1 MAVGAMARWIG
12 GGCGSVAGVL
22 AAVIPLAAFAGGSR
36 MAAQETTALYG
47 ARGVSPLA
55 VRQGYLGSC
64 YFHASIA
71 AVAEAAPETL
81 RSAISVNPDGGYRVH
96 FFAGAAEVVF
106 PEDVAY
112 GREHGYDRSEGV
124 WVAVLMRAYAQRA
137 LRVGLVD
144 AIQKSDSIPI
154 FTKPLA
160 LSLLDQS
167 GPLLAAYDRAIRS
180 LVQQDGAID
189 KTTLKAKLGAQLSLL
204 GVPGTE
210 AELLVGLLDAKGFF
224 DAVAL
229 TVQQNGEVFGAYKS
243 LGQGGI
249 PVGVIEAFLGH
260 ANAGKVAEKGQLM
273 AELHRLRGGGVAMV
287 ASTSESVPA
296 LGPEAK
302 RPSWWVAAH
311 SYTVLDYSEAAGTI
325 TLRNPWGTKPEP
337 DGVFT
342 LAMADF
348 LEAYDT
354 YSYSQA
360 R

>member
-1 MAVGAMARWIG
+1 MTVRSIVRWIG
-12 GGCGSVAGVL
+12 GGCVSAAGVL
-22 AAVIPLAAFAGGSR
+22 AAVVLLEAAAGSR
-36 MAAQETTALYG
+36 MTAQETTALYG

-81 RSAISVNPDGGYRVH
+81 RSAISVIPDGGYRVH
-96 FFAGAAEVVF
+96 FFAGPAEVVF

-137 LRVGLVD
+137 LRMGLVD
-144 AIQKSDSIPI
+144 AIQKSDSIPM

-167 GPLLAAYDRAIRS
+167 GPLLAGYDRAIRS

-189 KTTLKAKLGAQLSLL
+189 KTTLKAKLGSQLKVL
-204 GVPGTE
+204 GIPGTE

-260 ANAGKVAEKGQLM
+260 ATAGSVTEKGQLM
-273 AELHRLRGGGVAMV
+273 GVLGRLRGGGVAIV
-287 ASTSESVPA
+287 ASTSASVPA
-296 LGPEAK
+296 LGQEAK
-302 RPSWWVAAH
+302 GPSWWVAAH
-311 SYTVLDYSEAAGTI
+311 SYTVLGYDDAAQTI

-348 LEAYDT
+348 LQAYDT
-354 YSYSQA
+354 FSYSQA
-360 R
+360 Q